1 MSSVYARN
9 RALSELQFYKTG
21 QELQTAITKFVMNE
35 KRLPKKWRN
44 NIGNKLISTVDSMM
58 DNIIAANSIFP
69 TDEDLLK
76 RRSLYQTYANNNCF
90 QIQNQLIRMYNCVPT
105 VTLKSLMNIIKLLHH
120 EKNLIKNWKKSNKI
134 MNVKN

>member
-1 MSSVYARN
+1 MSSVYARK

-44 NIGNKLISTVDSMM
+44 NIGNRLISTVDSMM

-76 RRSLYQTYANNNCF
+76 KRSIYQAYANNNCF

-105 VTLKSLMNIIKLLHH
+105 VTLKSLSGIIKLLHH

-134 MNVKN
+134 MSVKN